1 MPENSPLISSAN
13 HPTGRTTV
21 VITAHNYGRYLAW
34 CIHSVLAQTLRP
46 ARIIVI
52 DDASEDDTEKVARG
66 FIPRVEYHRV
76 EYRNA
81 QRTRNF
87 GLRKATSEY
96 VIFLD
101 ADDFISDTM
110 IEKLERT
117 LDDHPEA
124 RLAYCDKYVF
134 GDPASIRKLR
144 LTYYWKVPEFSIEH
158 LRFSNFITTAS
169 LIRRNFLT
177 EFDEHIRKLQDWD
190 TWLGMLQSNEH
201 AIRVP
206 EPLLHYR
213 VHGSN
218 ISLTRRE
225 LLERLKIIAKHG
237 LIRVAQLGANASQ
250 EKRFTRN
257 QEMVVFATSKDL
269 LDTDVWRDLTERV
282 GCRVRVITT
291 QSNAGDGFKRETET
305 VSREGNVI
313 VQTAVNA
320 SLDELLWRFTGV
332 ISNPDL
338 AAVVALGDIGDIANT
353 QVFAQGTQ
361 PTLWSKLDLR
371 EILRTSSLE
380 ELGTFVLSPE
390 AARLL
395 VYLPPASS
403 ISSMRRL
410 THAARE
416 YYSRHIGWRFAR
428 AKS

>member
-1 MPENSPLISSAN
+1 MTENCPLMSSAERSI
-13 HPTGRTTV
+13 GRTTV
-21 VITAHNYGRYLAW
+21 VITSHNYGRYLAW
-34 CIHSVLAQTLRP
+34 SIHSVLEQTVPP
-46 ARIIVI
+46 ARIILI
-52 DDASEDDTEKVARG
+52 DDASEDDTEDVARE
-66 FIPRVEYHRV
+66 FIPRIEYYRV

-81 QRTRNF
+81 QKSRNY
-87 GLRKATSEY
+87 GLLKATTEY

-101 ADDFISDTM
+101 ADDFMSDRM
-110 IEKLERT
+110 LEQLEST
-117 LDDHPEA
+117 LDDHPDA

-134 GDPASIRKLR
+134 GDPSSIRKLR
-144 LTYYWKVPEFSIEH
+144 LTYYWRIPEFSIEK
-158 LRFSNFITTAS
+158 LRFSNFITITS
-169 LIRRNFLT
+169 LIRRRFLT
-177 EFDEHIRKLQDWD
+177 GFDENIRKLQDWD

-218 ISLTRRE
+218 LSLTRKE
-225 LLERLKIIAKHG
+225 LLERLKILAKHG
-237 LIRVAQLGANASQ
+237 LIRVAQLDANAFQ
-250 EKRFTRN
+250 AKRFTRN
-257 QEMVVFATSKDL
+257 QEMVVFATLKDVPEAG
-269 LDTDVWRDLTERV
+269 VWRDLAARV
-282 GCRVRVITT
+282 GCRVRVIT
-291 QSNAGDGFKRETET
+291 ALPEGGDGFKPGTET

-313 VQTAVNA
+313 VQTAVSA

-332 ISNPDL
+332 ISNPEL
-338 AAVVALGDIGDIANT
+338 AAVVALSDIRDIADT
-353 QVFAQGTQ
+353 VVFEQDAQ
-361 PTLWSKLDLR
+361 PTLRSALDLR
-371 EILRTSSLE
+371 AMLKRSSLE

-403 ISSMRRL
+403 SSSMRRF